1 MNNRFHVRMQ
11 LDLGKEVDLPDD
23 VVRHFQVL
31 RLRAGERIVLFNG
44 DGGEYQAEVTSAG
57 KQAVRARVVEA
68 SSVSRENPIRVHLGI
83 CVLKREAMVNVLS
96 KATELGVREVTPV
109 IAEHCTVG
117 QRAVNARLVHWRGAI
132 IAACEQSGLNVI
144 PVLHEPM
151 DLAAWVSARSNS
163 DESSRAERKY
173 IALPETR
180 PIVFQEKALQEKA
193 SQETAPQETAP
204 QEKSATDSLALLT
217 GPEGGF
223 AEHEK
228 AAALDANFTPL
239 NLGERILRAET
250 APIAAIA
257 RLTLG
262 QPPSRQISSK

>member
-151 DLAAWVSARSNS
+151 NLAAWVSARSNS

-173 IALPETR
+173 IALPEAK
-180 PIVFQEKALQEKA
+180 PIVFQEKAFQKKV
-193 SQETAPQETAP
+193 P

-262 QPPSRQISSK
+262 QPPSRPK